1 MIKQTAWLLLTW
13 VGRILV
19 LQGALPRGERKP
31 LSLVDFIRGQFQE
44 RTSREGVYFRRQRKG
59 KPAPKGKAN
68 P

>member
-1 MIKQTAWLLLTW
+1 MIKQTAWPLLTW

-19 LQGALPRGERKP
+19 LQGALGGGGP

-59 KPAPKGKAN
+59 KQAPKGKGN